1 LMALM
6 DAFDLDVWISPAAP
20 GAAPKGLS
28 STGDA
33 IMNLPWTHAGL
44 PTLSLPAGKNAEG
57 LPLGL
62 QVTAR
67 WYADEELLAWCV
79 DLERSLKDLDLRSG

>member
-1 LMALM
+1 MALM
-6 DAFDLDVWISPAAP
+6 ETFGLDVWISPAAP
-20 GAAPKGLS
+20 GAAPEGLDY
-28 STGDA
+28 TGDA

-57 LPLGL
+57 LPLAL

-67 WYADEELLAWCV
+67 WYADEELLAWCA
-79 DLERSLKDLDLRSG
+79 DLEEALKDFNLLDR